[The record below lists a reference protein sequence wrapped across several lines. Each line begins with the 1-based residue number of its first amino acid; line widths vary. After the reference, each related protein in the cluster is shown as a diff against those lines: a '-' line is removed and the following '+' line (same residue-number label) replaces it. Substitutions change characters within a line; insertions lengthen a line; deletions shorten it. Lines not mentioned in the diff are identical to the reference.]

1 MSSTIPICLE
11 YQGILANYKPPWT
24 RATLKCQDLQGSGI
38 GVSDLDLRR
47 KAQILQY
54 NRNQNNLT
62 KKQLW
67 AMLNKGQ
74 LTRKKVWATQGIN
87 YTNPNVN
94 NLNFAN
100 NNQNTNILQCGAA
113 LAQPLIVKNS
123 STASNVPGN
132 PIELYLDPNVP
143 LTNYQVQRA
152 YPSGGSKFFEASWQP
167 GDEGFPVGKAGQ
179 NP

>member
-1 MSSTIPICLE
+1 MSSVIIDCS
-11 YQGILANYKPPWT
+11 YQQILANYKPPWT
-24 RATLKCQDLQGSGI
+24 RATLKCQNLQGTGI
-38 GVSDLDLRR
+38 GVGDLDMRR
-47 KAQILQY
+47 KAEVLLY
-54 NRNQNNLT
+54 NRNQNNPT

-100 NNQNTNILQCGAA
+100 NNQNTNILQCGGGPA
-113 LAQPLIVKNS
+113 IIKNP
-123 STASNVPGN
+123 STYSNVPGT

-143 LTNYQVQRA
+143 LTGYYVQRD
-152 YPSGGSKFFEASWQP
+152 YPSGGTKWPDAAWQP
-167 GDEGFPVGKAGQ
+167 GDDGFPNWKAGK